1 MSGELVYSAD
11 LEDFLNSDDADVAA
25 SDKEQ
30 ALSEKARAAIGMDA
44 RRRVELKL
52 EEARL
57 RRQAEGYDLDDG
69 FD

>member
-1 MSGELVYSAD
+1 MMLMLQPRIKSKRSV
-11 LEDFLNSDDADVAA
+11 N
-25 SDKEQ
+25 
-30 ALSEKARAAIGMDA
+30 KARAAIGTDA

-57 RRQAEGYDLDDG
+57 RRQAEAYDLDDG